1 MGSFYYLSKKLHFLG
16 RFEKKDDA
24 IKARRD
30 AEDKYFKPILDKM
43 N

>member
-1 MGSFYYLSKKLHFLG
+1 HFLG

>member
-1 MGSFYYLSKKLHFLG
+1 
-16 RFEKKDDA
+16 KKDDA
-24 IKARRD
+24 VKARRD

>member
-1 MGSFYYLSKKLHFLG
+1 
-16 RFEKKDDA
+16 A

>member
-1 MGSFYYLSKKLHFLG
+1 
-16 RFEKKDDA
+16 DDA

>member
-1 MGSFYYLSKKLHFLG
+1 

>member
-1 MGSFYYLSKKLHFLG
+1 
-16 RFEKKDDA
+16 DA

>member
-1 MGSFYYLSKKLHFLG
+1 
-16 RFEKKDDA
+16 KDDA

>member
-1 MGSFYYLSKKLHFLG
+1 
-16 RFEKKDDA
+16 

>member
-1 MGSFYYLSKKLHFLG
+1 
-16 RFEKKDDA
+16 DA

-30 AEDKYFKPILDKM
+30 AEYKYFKPILDKM